1 MGDYLTLKTTNMKKI
16 QNHTNT
22 SSSVLLSAF
31 VKENKKNYTKAKSRT
46 CCMVFT

>member
-16 QNHTNT
+16 LNNTNVGT
-22 SSSVLLSAF
+22 CILLSGF
-31 VKENKKNYTKAKSRT
+31 VKKIKKYYTNAKSST